1 MSSLTRLDCAADCG
15 AGPYD
20 PAERHHLCSCGSP
33 LFARYNLSG
42 LARTWRRET
51 LTERLPTLWRYR
63 DVLPISEGAAPVTL
77 GEGFTPLIRARR
89 LEQELG
95 ADAVYIKDE
104 SLNPT
109 NSFKARGLSVAV
121 TRARDL
127 GARTLSVPSAGNAGN
142 ALAAY
147 AAQAG
152 LSAEVFMPQDV
163 KTPFVRECELYGAH
177 VTLVEGLITD
187 AAKVAAARG
196 ESAGWYDMSH
206 AQGTVSRRG
215 QEDDGIRTGR
225 ATRLAPP

>member
-1 MSSLTRLDCAADCG
+1 MTLPSAIIFVRVAPPCSLGTISQDLRAPGAA
-15 AGPYD
+15 
-20 PAERHHLCSCGSP
+20 R
-33 LFARYNLSG
+33 
-42 LARTWRRET
+42 T

-152 LSAEVFMPQDV
+152 
-163 KTPFVRECELYGAH
+163 TIG
-177 VTLVEGLITD
+177 
-187 AAKVAAARG
+187 RG
-196 ESAGWYDMSH
+196 VHATGCKGRPLFESVSS
-206 AQGTVSRRG
+206 TVH
-215 QEDDGIRTGR
+215 T
-225 ATRLAPP
+225 